1 MRRRPALPTMVT
13 LLLVAAGV
21 PATATVTEPAH
32 EPAPAAPRAIAS
44 SSGPTGLE
52 GKEIIVVNGLG
63 TGRDQNPDPIAF
75 DITVPLVSLATGTVV
90 GRVRH
95 EPRCATDSVPCLV
108 LDDQDTYDLGDGT
121 IVTRSKVS
129 LSPDPAH
136 PHILLSSGRP
146 PEKNVV
152 KATGAYAGRT
162 GRVRVSGIV
171 DVARF
176 PSEFTLDEIYVIVLD
191 PR

>member
-1 MRRRPALPTMVT
+1 MVT
-13 LLLVAAGV
+13 LLLLAAGR
-21 PATATVTEPAH
+21 PATATMGGPAH
-32 EPAPAAPRAIAS
+32 GPAPTAPRAIAS
-44 SSGPTGLE
+44 PADAAGLE
-52 GKEIIVVNGLG
+52 GKKIIVVNGFG
-63 TGRDQNPDPIAF
+63 TGRDENPDPMAF
-75 DITVPLVSLATGTVV
+75 DITVPLVSLATGRLV

-129 LSPDPAH
+129 LSPDPAQ

-146 PEKNVV
+146 PEKNIV
-152 KATGAYAGRT
+152 KATGAYTGRT

-176 PSEFTLDEIYVIVLD
+176 PSEFTIDEIYVTVLD